1 MWGFMEQALVKL
13 RQMVDEGLSPHEVAQ
28 ETGLALEVVELY
40 ASSPLSAV
48 GRELRLKWNQKN

>member
-1 MWGFMEQALVKL
+1 MEQALVKL